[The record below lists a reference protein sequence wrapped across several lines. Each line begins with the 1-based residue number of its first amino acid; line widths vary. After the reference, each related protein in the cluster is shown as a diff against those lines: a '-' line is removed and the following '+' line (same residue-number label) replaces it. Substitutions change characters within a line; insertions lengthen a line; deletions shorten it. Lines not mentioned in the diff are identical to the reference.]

1 MHEQGVA
8 QELVAVVDRVVLAHA
23 GTRASRVVVS
33 VPGGAVDEQSFR
45 AAFDIAKQATTAADA
60 ELALEPVALD
70 GLCLG
75 CGRPVRIDDTAHF
88 TCPACASGRWR
99 ATSTTSVTLSSVE
112 IEV

>member
-8 QELVAVVDRVVLAHA
+8 QELVAVVDRVVRANA
-23 GTRASRVVVS
+23 GTRASRVVVA
-33 VPGGAVDEQSFR
+33 VPPGAVEEQSFR
-45 AAFDIAKQATTAADA
+45 AAFDLAKQATTAAGA

-70 GLCLG
+70 GYCLG

-88 TCPACASGRWR
+88 TCPACTSGRWQASGTR
-99 ATSTTSVTLSSVE
+99 SVTLASVE